1 MSIEEQSPYLRIAGL
16 GHRLVMA
23 SAMPTTPPTA
33 SGVNGDTLVI
43 IKVLYAGQNRRF
55 KLALRDLGA
64 ESLPQK
70 VCHNLCVSLI
80 RAEADFT

>member
-1 MSIEEQSPYLRIAGL
+1 M
-16 GHRLVMA
+16 MA
-23 SAMPTTPPTA
+23 TPAMPTTPPTA

-64 ESLPQK
+64 QSLPQK
-70 VCHNLCVSLI
+70 VSVTINAS
-80 RAEADFT
+80 A